1 MIECNVYLNK
11 PRELDGKKVYARFSN
26 AFVELET
33 NHVFAAVPED
43 RAASE
48 FASTLSG
55 RVRNNQTGKIYEC
68 AHDVEDSPCTYT
80 EVFPNPRQLSEIQKL
95 NYGGGGYLYTFN
107 CNPYPTWDGTKT
119 YMKGDRVI
127 SYASGKGKPR
137 VYESEI
143 DNNKGVACNIYGWDM
158 LIPYIP
164 EFPEP
169 DYVTIEEFNAIIDE
183 IAAEK
188 AEAEAETDGGESA

>member
-11 PRELDGKKVYARFSN
+11 PREFDGKKVYARFSN
-26 AFVELET
+26 AFVEMAT
-33 NHVFAAVPED
+33 DHVFASVPED

-55 RVRNNQTGKIYEC
+55 RVRNDQTGIVYEI
-68 AHDVEDSPCTYT
+68 AHDVEDSPYTYT
-80 EVFPNPRQLSEIQKL
+80 EVFPNPRQLSEINKN
-95 NYGGGGYLYTFN
+95 NYGEGGYLYTFN
-107 CNPYPTWDGTKT
+107 CNPYPWYDWTKT

-127 SYASGKGKPR
+127 SSASGRPR

-158 LIPYIP
+158 LTPYIP

-183 IAAEK
+183 ISAEK
-188 AEAEAETDGGESA
+188 AEAEAEADGGENA

>member
-1 MIECNVYLNK
+1 MIECNVLNNA
-11 PRELDGKKVYARFSN
+11 RALDGKKVYTRFSN
-26 AFVELET
+26 AFVEMET

-48 FASTLSG
+48 FASTISG
-55 RVRNNQTGKIYEC
+55 RVRNDQTGKIYEI
-68 AHDVEDSPCTYT
+68 AHDVEDAPYTYT

-95 NYGGGGYLYTFN
+95 NYGAGGYYYAFN
-107 CNPYPTWDGTKT
+107 CNPYPSYHGTKT

-127 SYASGKGKPR
+127 SDASGRPR

-158 LIPYIP
+158 LTPYIP

-183 IAAEK
+183 MATEQAE
-188 AEAEAETDGGESA
+188 GGENG

>member
-26 AFVELET
+26 AFVDMA
-33 NHVFAAVPED
+33 NDHVFASVPED
-43 RAASE
+43 RSASE

-55 RVRNNQTGKIYEC
+55 RVRNDQTGVIYEC
-68 AHDVEDSPCTYT
+68 AHDVEDSPYTYT
-80 EVFPNPRQLSEIQKL
+80 EVFPNPRQLSEITKNNNGNGMFYTL
-95 NYGGGGYLYTFN
+95 NI
-107 CNPYPTWDGTKT
+107 NPYPTWDGTKT

-127 SYASGKGKPR
+127 SSASGKPR

-158 LIPYIP
+158 LTPYIP

-188 AEAEAETDGGESA
+188 AEAEAEAEADGGENA

>member
-26 AFVELET
+26 AFVEMAT
-33 NHVFAAVPED
+33 DHVFASVPED
-43 RAASE
+43 RDASE
-48 FASTLSG
+48 FATTLSG
-55 RVRNNQTGKIYEC
+55 RVRNDQTGVIYEC
-68 AHDVEDSPCTYT
+68 AHDVEDSPYTYT
-80 EVFPNPRQLSEIQKL
+80 EVFPNPRQLSAITKD
-95 NYGGGGYLYTFN
+95 NYGSGMLCTLN
-107 CNPYPTWDGTKT
+107 INPYPMFDWTKT

-127 SYASGKGKPR
+127 YFESKKHR

-158 LIPYIP
+158 LTPYIP

-188 AEAEAETDGGESA
+188 AETEADGGENA